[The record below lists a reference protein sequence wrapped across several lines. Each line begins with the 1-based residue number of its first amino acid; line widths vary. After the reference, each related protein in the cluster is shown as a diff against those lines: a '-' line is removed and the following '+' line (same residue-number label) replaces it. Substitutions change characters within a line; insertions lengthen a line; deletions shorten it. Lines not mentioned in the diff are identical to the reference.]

1 MATTMKSAL
10 GVIIT
15 SANAVGV
22 ALIWGI
28 VALTCADILS
38 RNLMNKPIPG
48 VSDLV
53 ASAVVIIVFLQLA
66 AAVRNDRLIRTEFA
80 LALLQR
86 FHPRAARVVDLLF
99 NAVGF
104 TICAGIVYWTVPG
117 FTKAWVNDE
126 FVGNLGIMT
135 FPSWPMPAVVILG
148 AALAAIQ
155 FISKISADVFGLFA
169 SGRDHEA

>member
-1 MATTMKSAL
+1 MATTRKSTL
-10 GVIIT
+10 EIIVT

-28 VALTCADILS
+28 VALICADILS
-38 RNLMNKPIPG
+38 RNLASKPIPG

-66 AAVRNDRLIRTEFA
+66 AAVRNERLIRTEFA
-80 LALLQR
+80 LVLLQQ
-86 FHPRAARVVDLLF
+86 FSPRAARVVHLLF
-99 NAVGF
+99 NAIGVA
-104 TICAGIVYWTVPG
+104 ICAGIVYWTVPR
-117 FTKAWVNDE
+117 FTKAWVNEE

-135 FPSWPMPAVVILG
+135 FPSWPIPAVVILG

-155 FISKISADVFGLFA
+155 FISKISTDVFGLFA
-169 SGRDHEA
+169 SVRDHEA